1 MKRHLANTIREAL
14 IVTIIAAVVGIGV
27 NAVRDDGIP
36 LVASPEDFSV
46 STKAELMRIQDA
58 RKLFDEGAAVFVD
71 ARSAEVFSSKHIE
84 GAINIE
90 PAGNLDDFS
99 WLAKTDAY
107 IITYAS
113 RETQRQA
120 GIVADRLIDIGCSKV
135 YVLRGGLEA
144 WLEAGLPTGEQE
156 N

>member
-1 MKRHLANTIREAL
+1 
-14 IVTIIAAVVGIGV
+14 VVGIGV

-58 RKLFDEGAAVFVD
+58 KKLFDEGAAVFVD

-99 WLAKTDAY
+99 WLTKADAY
-107 IITYAS
+107 IIAYAS

-120 GIVADRLIDIGCSKV
+120 GVVADRLIDIGCSKV

>member
-1 MKRHLANTIREAL
+1 VKRHLANTIREAL
-14 IVTIIAAVVGIGV
+14 IVTIVAAVVGIGV

-58 RKLFDEGAAVFVD
+58 KKLFDEGAAVFVD
-71 ARSAEVFSSKHIE
+71 ARSAEVFSRKHIE

-99 WLAKTDAY
+99 WLTKADAY
-107 IITYAS
+107 IIAYAS

-120 GIVADRLIDIGCSKV
+120 GVVADRLIDIGCSKV